1 MTNTVPAYYRNDNT
15 SMSASMPALS
25 TPSPPRR
32 QPQHRYTSDDPWN
45 TNPVSVGVG
54 GGFGDDVGGGVS
66 LTNGAPSSVSGTG
79 MPREWWRRQERV
91 QVKLLGPQGFILN
104 RYMVYE
110 ISTDVGVVSWF
121 FIICSEY

>member
-1 MTNTVPAYYRNDNT
+1 M
-15 SMSASMPALS
+15 
-25 TPSPPRR
+25 
-32 QPQHRYTSDDPWN
+32 
-45 TNPVSVGVG
+45 SVGVG
-54 GGFGDDVGGGVS
+54 GGFSDDVGGGVS

-121 FIICSEY
+121 FIVCSEY